1 MKYLLLSL
9 VIPFLAATECGKKK
23 NGDKVTDEKTQ
34 IVETP
39 LDTLPACVQKLIDDG
54 NKETP
59 SSAPIEV
66 EEYIYKGKKVYL
78 GKAPCCDNFDLLY
91 DENCN
96 EICAPTGGFSGRGD
110 GRCPDF
116 IKEAKLIRSIW
127 KEKMK

>member
-1 MKYLLLSL
+1 M
-9 VIPFLAATECGKKK
+9 VPFLSATECGKKK
-23 NGDKVTDEKTQ
+23 NGDKVIDEKTQ
-34 IVETP
+34 IVEATV
-39 LDTLPACVQKLIDDG
+39 DTLPACVQKLIDDG

-78 GKAPCCDNFDLLY
+78 TKSQCCDNYDLLY
-91 DENCN
+91 DENCK

-110 GRCPDF
+110 GKCPDF